1 VYEQENNFSVHSIS
15 INPTSYC
22 TVYLKALL
30 HLSSLAQEKK
40 IVKPESVSSISL
52 KESENNEALSTTILP
67 TSSGCPGH
75 SHPSTKQFYV

>member
-15 INPTSYC
+15 INRTNYRIFESII
-22 TVYLKALL
+22 A
-30 HLSSLAQEKK
+30 SLVARSQEKK

-67 TSSGCPGH
+67 SSSGCPGH
-75 SHPSTKQFYV
+75 SHPSTKQFHV